1 MQRSRLRGA
10 GFLSGTLG
18 SMIVAL
24 AMCNT
29 TLDPHSEPL
38 SHCTAIFH
46 TWETLGPGWHGIAR
60 EPGKRQSHEAF
71 RQLQQ
76 NGPQRIPDACHRR
89 HFFLHLITWNKEA
102 RNLPIR
108 NVFLPGII
116 TLCRDK
122 LCRRDWRPGSVQ
134 GDMSHKLCYI
144 IIITDTASFR
154 TDSHAPKKHVG

>member
-89 HFFLHLITWNKEA
+89 HFFFTPNNMEQRSTKPAYSKRLPA
-102 RNLPIR
+102 R
-108 NVFLPGII
+108 
-116 TLCRDK
+116 DHHA
-122 LCRRDWRPGSVQ
+122 VQ
-134 GDMSHKLCYI
+134 
-144 IIITDTASFR
+144 R
-154 TDSHAPKKHVG
+154 